1 MDDIVPIRNTQLKP
15 SGNNKMLITYR
26 LLLSVVLTSVCIIS
40 SARQTIIDTEFSFV
54 FTPFP
59 HPHGSTVLI
68 DSYHPSI
75 FHNKSPGKV
84 DTGIIDI
91 LQKDGFKANFLLQP
105 LMENSLTTGT
115 NIFAIIGMRNKR
127 TRVLS
132 ENEIVA
138 LKRWINGGGSLLLV
152 VGHYPNGEGA
162 IELMK
167 ALGVEYLNG
176 YANYPGL
183 PGEKQDELCSHFAM
197 SRENNLLT
205 SHPVV
210 AKNNPVMLP
219 VNRVKF
225 LCGGAVF
232 RKPEDVILDMPA
244 GTNIYYHNED
254 NGNLVLSEGSG
265 QQLAGMIGFKYG
277 KGRVVVAADQGIFRN
292 LIKIFDSK
300 RGYVTMNDPQ
310 ADNAALFVNTMRWLA
325 GLDQ

>member
-1 MDDIVPIRNTQLKP
+1 
-15 SGNNKMLITYR
+15 MLITYR
-26 LLLSVVLTSVCIIS
+26 LLLSVMLLSICMIS
-40 SARQTIIDTEFSFV
+40 SARYTTIDTEFSFV
-54 FTPFP
+54 FTPLP
-59 HPHGSTVLI
+59 RPHGSTVLI
-68 DSYHPSI
+68 DSYHSTI
-75 FHNKSPGKV
+75 FRNKLPGKV

-105 LMENSLTTGT
+105 LMENSLTKGT
-115 NIFAIIGMRNKR
+115 NIFAIIGMRNRR
-127 TRVLS
+127 TRALS

-162 IELMK
+162 IGLMK

-183 PGEKQDELCSHFAM
+183 PGEKQDELCSHFTM

-210 AKNNPVMLP
+210 AKSNPVMLP
-219 VNRVKF
+219 VNRVKY
-225 LCGGAVF
+225 LCGGAVY

-244 GTNIYYHNED
+244 GTNIYYRNED
-254 NGNLVLSEGSG
+254 NGHLELRESSG
-265 QQLAGMIGFKYG
+265 QQSAGMIGFQYG
-277 KGRVVVAADQGIFRN
+277 KGRVAVAADQGIFRN
-292 LIKIFDSK
+292 LIKIFDGK
-300 RGYVTMNDPQ
+300 RVYVTMNDPQ

-325 GLDQ
+325 GIDQ